1 MKELLSNRKH
11 LLLFILSIFISAVN
25 FNLLLKPIS
34 IVSGGS
40 GGLALVIEKITHVST
55 SDTIALI
62 YVITVILSM
71 IFLEKKTVASIM
83 LASALYPTFIYI
95 TENISYIVN
104 INYSD
109 VLLICIISG
118 IISGITNGIAY
129 RFGYSPG
136 GLGVIAP
143 IFNRFFKTSIS
154 VVNFIVNTIVV
165 LLGAYYYGFN
175 MVVYAIVLLYV
186 SGYIC
191 NLVILGISNNKVIV
205 IHSKKNDQITKVLHN
220 KYRVNAIILDSRNN
234 EKTILAIIKD
244 IDYNSV
250 KIDLK
255 NIDRK
260 VFFTTNNCYEIGK

>member
-1 MKELLSNRKH
+1 
-11 LLLFILSIFISAVN
+11 
-25 FNLLLKPIS
+25 
-34 IVSGGS
+34 
-40 GGLALVIEKITHVST
+40 
-55 SDTIALI
+55 
-62 YVITVILSM
+62 
-71 IFLEKKTVASIM
+71 
-83 LASALYPTFIYI
+83 
-95 TENISYIVN
+95 
-104 INYSD
+104 
-109 VLLICIISG
+109 
-118 IISGITNGIAY
+118 
-129 RFGYSPG
+129 
-136 GLGVIAP
+136 
-143 IFNRFFKTSIS
+143 
-154 VVNFIVNTIVV
+154 
-165 LLGAYYYGFN
+165 

-255 NIDRK
+255 NIDKK